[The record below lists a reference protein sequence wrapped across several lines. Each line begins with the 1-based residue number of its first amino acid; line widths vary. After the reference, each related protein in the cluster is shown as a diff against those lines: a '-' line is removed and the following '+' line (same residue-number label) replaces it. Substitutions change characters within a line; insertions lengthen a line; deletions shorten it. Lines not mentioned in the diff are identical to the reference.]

1 MHRIII
7 FGVDGGT
14 LEIVR
19 PLVAKGL
26 LPNFA
31 RVMERGVAGEL
42 GSTFPPMTFPAFT
55 TFMTGKNPGGH
66 GVFDFFERV
75 PGRYGVRFV
84 NAKSRRGRTLWRMLS
99 DAGRRV
105 SVIGFPV
112 TYPPEPINGIM
123 ISGFDAPGIGAK
135 ADRTCFYPTAFYE
148 ELRREVGDYVI
159 TPTVDMLRAEEHPS
173 EGINAILETIERK
186 VQTALYVQAREKWD
200 CFAFMLIESD
210 FAGHRYWKYYDP
222 GSPQYRADAPEE
234 LRHGLPK
241 VYSAIDNALGRIMAA
256 DPEAGVLIFS
266 DHGFGGASTKAV
278 FLNRFLQQQGLLKFA
293 ADSTVANTVAAR
305 VRLGGRLAA
314 ARLKDIG
321 LHYLPER
328 LRTPLLRSMTIGNQI
343 ESRIRFGGID
353 WRGTVAY
360 SDESPYFPA
369 LWVNLSGRESAGIV
383 PPEKYE
389 EICAHVA
396 EALGNWRDPESGQ
409 PLVKR
414 VYRREEIYRGE
425 QVDRAPDL
433 LIDWKHDSGY
443 SYLSGRSLEDL
454 SGQSVR
460 RLAPHEFHS
469 HEMATRGGSHR
480 PNGLLMAVD
489 GPFNSHGVLQSASL
503 SDLAPTVL
511 FCQGLGIPQEMEG
524 RVLSELFDTE
534 FLSANAPQRV
544 SAATEQAAVVE
555 PPADNYTDEEREI
568 IERRL
573 RDLGYL

>member
-1 MHRIII
+1 MHRLII

-84 NAKSRRGRTLWRMLS
+84 NANSRRSRTLWRMLS

-105 SVIGFPV
+105 AVIGFPV

-135 ADRTCFYPTAFYE
+135 ADRTCFYPTSFYE

-159 TPTVDMLRAEEHPS
+159 TPTVDMLRAEQHPS

-186 VQTALYVQAREKWD
+186 VRTALYVQSREQWD

-222 GSPQYRADAPEE
+222 GSPQFRAGAPEE
-234 LRHGLPK
+234 LRNGLPK
-241 VYSAIDNALGRIMAA
+241 VYSAIDDALGRIMAA

-266 DHGFGGASTKAV
+266 DHGFGGASTKTI
-278 FLNRFLQQQGLLKFA
+278 FLNRFLEQRGLLKFA
-293 ADSTVANTVAAR
+293 AGSARDGSLGAR
-305 VRLGGRLAA
+305 VRLSGRLAA
-314 ARLKDIG
+314 SRLKDIG
-321 LHYLPER
+321 LHYMPER
-328 LRTPLLRSMTIGNQI
+328 LRTPLLRSMKIGNQI

-353 WRGTVAY
+353 WRGTCAY

-369 LWVNLSGRESAGIV
+369 LWVNLAGRESAGLV
-383 PPEKYE
+383 APDKYDE
-389 EICAHVA
+389 TCSRVA
-396 EALGNWRDPESGQ
+396 AALESWRDPETGQ
-409 PLVKR
+409 PLVRR
-414 VYRREEIYRGE
+414 VYRRDEIYRGE
-425 QVDRAPDL
+425 QVGRAPDL
-433 LIDWKHDSGY
+433 LIEWNHDSGY

-480 PNGLLMAVD
+480 PNGLLMAA
-489 GPFNSHGVLQSASL
+489 GGAFTSHAALQSASL

-524 RVLSELFDTE
+524 RVLSELFNPR
-534 FLSANAPQRV
+534 FLSANVPQRL
-544 SAATEQAAVVE
+544 SAAVEQAPVE
-555 PPADNYTDEEREI
+555 EAPADNYTAEEREI